1 MNYLLI
7 GSNGFLSKK
16 FQLFLKKKNKK
27 FKLISS
33 KNYDLTSKSKSKK
46 LKNIKGEFKVIF
58 FSALTPDKGKGLKT
72 FYKNSD
78 MMRNFIQ
85 NFNIKSINHFTYI
98 SSDAVYSQKD
108 IKVNE
113 STNPSPDDLYGMMHL
128 SREYIIKDF
137 LDPLNLTILRP
148 TLIYGNGDTHN
159 SYGPNRFIKQL
170 INNQPI
176 NIFGKG
182 LDQRDHISV
191 QDVCNAIFL
200 TSENKSSGIFNVVT
214 GKSNTFKK
222 IANLV
227 IKYHNKK
234 ASINFIKNNNKPS
247 IRKYDP
253 KKILNV
259 IGKVIDIDT
268 GIKKY
273 YLSNKS

>member
-1 MNYLLI
+1 MYLLV
-7 GSNGFLSKK
+7 GANGFLSSN
-16 FQLFLKKKNKK
+16 FQNLLNKKKKK
-27 FKLISS
+27 FKTISS
-33 KNYDLTSKSKSKK
+33 KKINLTSKSKSKL
-46 LKNIKGEFKVIF
+46 LKKIKGSYNVIF
-58 FSALTPDKGKGLKT
+58 FAALTPDKGKGYNT
-72 FYKNSD
+72 FFENI
-78 MMRNFIQ
+78 NIIQ
-85 NFNIKSINHFTYI
+85 NFLNNFNQESINHFIYI

-200 TSENKSSGIFNVVT
+200 TTENKSSGIFNVVT

-253 KKILNV
+253 KKILSV